1 MHKRAGVQVI
11 IYLPCN
17 LGEQFTSQRFLGW
30 KDGKRVYTDGS
41 VCTLRGFNA
50 FDFQTRALSIPVIFT
65 DLGFVLY
72 DPSGEFPQEF
82 IPKYK
87 ISVDVESEYKLSDKG
102 FPSSKTA
109 HLCGLVKD
117 DECLIAD
124 FVAGDR
130 YEHLRYVVK
139 DNVKYVGL
147 DEELNETLIEYCS
160 ESKRKER
167 EEE

>member
-1 MHKRAGVQVI
+1 MI
-11 IYLPCN
+11 IFLPCK

-50 FDFQTRALSIPVIFT
+50 FGCQTRTLSIPVIFT
-65 DLGFVLY
+65 DLGFISY
-72 DPSGEFPQEF
+72 DPLGEFSQEF

-87 ISVDVESEYKLSDKG
+87 ISVDVETECKLSDKG

-130 YEHLRYVVK
+130 YEHLRYVIK

-147 DEELNETLIEYCS
+147 DEEPNETLIEYVVNQIKG
-160 ESKRKER
+160 E
-167 EEE
+167 